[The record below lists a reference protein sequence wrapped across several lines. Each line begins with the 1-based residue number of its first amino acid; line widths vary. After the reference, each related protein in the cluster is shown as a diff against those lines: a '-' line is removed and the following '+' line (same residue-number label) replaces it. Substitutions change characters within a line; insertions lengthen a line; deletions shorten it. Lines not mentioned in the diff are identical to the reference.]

1 MRIVVLG
8 GAGIVGRAIAA
19 DLARQVEQVDQVVV
33 ADLDPEAARA
43 AAEEAG
49 ATAHSGSVDVRDR
62 RALVKLL
69 QGAAACVNSVN
80 YYFNLDVM
88 QACLEAGV
96 PYLDL
101 GGLFHMTRR
110 QLELD
115 TDFKARGL
123 TAVLGIGSCPG
134 VANVQA
140 GWLAAK
146 LDQVDSV
153 RIFNGA
159 TPDRGDSLSA
169 PYAIQTILDEISQPA
184 MVFREGRF
192 QERPPLSEEEH
203 HHFPEPIGWAKTH
216 LSLHSEVATIPL
228 SLADKGIQECAFKIS
243 FFGYSEAALRKLQ
256 FLAEIGLASTETVE
270 LNGGSVRPRDLLL
283 KLLSRLPAEAAN
295 PPTEGYKAVVTEIK
309 GKIGA
314 RPVVLRAE
322 TVGGPAA
329 DQTAGAGKRLIAGP
343 AAIVARALAQGR
355 LSRPGVWAPEQAID
369 PEPFFAE
376 LAQRGFTTR
385 VSKQETVAAP

>member
-1 MRIVVLG
+1 MPMRVVVLG

-19 DLARQVEQVDQVVV
+19 DLARRVDQVVV
-33 ADLDPEAARA
+33 ADLDPQAARA
-43 AAEEAG
+43 AADGAG
-49 ATAHSGSVDVRDR
+49 ALAESNSVDVRDR
-62 RALVKLL
+62 PALVRVL

-80 YYFNLDVM
+80 YYFNLEVM

-115 TDFKARGL
+115 SDFKARGL

-140 GWLAAK
+140 GWLAGK

-153 RIFNGA
+153 RIFNGS
-159 TPDRGDSLSA
+159 TLDRGDSLSA

-184 MVFREGRF
+184 IVFREGRF

-203 HHFPEPIGWAKTH
+203 YYFPEPIGWAKTH

-228 SLADKGIQECAFKIS
+228 SFASKGIRECAFKIS

-256 FLAEIGLASTETVE
+256 FLAEIGLASTETLEV
-270 LNGGSVRPRDLLL
+270 NGTSIRPRDVLV
-283 KLLSRLPAEAAN
+283 KLLGRLPAEEAN
-295 PPTEGYKAVVTEIK
+295 AQTEGYKAVVTGVK
-309 GKIGA
+309 GRISA
-314 RPVVLRAE
+314 RPVELRAE
-322 TVGGPAA
+322 TVGGPLA

-343 AAIVARALAQGR
+343 AAIVARALAERR
-355 LSRPGVWAPEQAID
+355 LERPGVWAPEQAIQ

-376 LAQRGFTTR
+376 LAERGFTTR
-385 VSKQETVAAP
+385 LTQQETVAAP